1 MPDKPRIFV
10 LVLTYSEESDIL
22 DVVLSVKKVL
32 PDADILVVDVGLRL

>member
-1 MPDKPRIFV
+1 MPEKPRILV

-32 PDADILVVDVGLRL
+32 PDVDILVVDVG

>member
-1 MPDKPRIFV
+1 MPNKARILV